1 MGNILPAVCEVLKKG
16 VSGIVVPGSSEHVKL
31 VADTASLYNVPVIAP
46 TATSEYWNYR
56 SVILHSLRNDITI
69 LSNTYDGKL
78 GD

>member
-46 TATSEYWNYR
+46 TATSEY
-56 SVILHSLRNDITI
+56 
-69 LSNTYDGKL
+69 
-78 GD
+78 